1 MIEKCQHEGR
11 GVQGDGSSSN
21 AVWFRDRDT
30 KEKTEGCAGGGTD
43 KDVGEMKEDD
53 FMR

>member
-11 GVQGDGSSSN
+11 GVQDGGSSSN
-21 AVWFRDRDT
+21 AVWFRHRGT
-30 KEKTEGCAGGGTD
+30 KEKTEGCAGGRTD